1 LIMTKQASSPIVDM
15 LYNLELD
22 PYETKNLLGSNKGG
36 LPDLEVIG
44 KAEHLKALLIEW
56 MTRMDGPE
64 RLYSDRRFN
73 LNEGRG
79 DIEEVKN
86 RRTWGKVRYW
96 ESDMELN
103 FGPLAKLSKDSFTRH
118 EYFYVGKSDPSGKPL
133 RISNIRVAGRDS
145 SYFSVDR
152 TEGEVV
158 AGYLRIRVTLTSPKG
173 DLASIKASL
182 EFQTSSDGS
191 RVIPIVLE

>member
-1 LIMTKQASSPIVDM
+1 MTKHASSPIVDM

-96 ESDMELN
+96 ERDRELN
-103 FGPLAKLSKDSFTRH
+103 FGSLAKLSKDSFMRH
-118 EYFYVGKSDPSGKPL
+118 EYF
-133 RISNIRVAGRDS
+133 
-145 SYFSVDR
+145 
-152 TEGEVV
+152 
-158 AGYLRIRVTLTSPKG
+158 
-173 DLASIKASL
+173 
-182 EFQTSSDGS
+182 
-191 RVIPIVLE
+191 